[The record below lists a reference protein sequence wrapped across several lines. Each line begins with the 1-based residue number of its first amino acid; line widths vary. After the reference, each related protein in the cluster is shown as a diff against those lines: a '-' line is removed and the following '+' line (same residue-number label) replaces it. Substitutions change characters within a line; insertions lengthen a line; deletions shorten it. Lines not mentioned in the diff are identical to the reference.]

1 MRIAR
6 RFGLLVS
13 VLVLF
18 ATTFAGVILYQT
30 SGQQLAIDRL
40 RDLVTV
46 AGRAGAL
53 GQELQKERAAAAWVV
68 VSGGSG
74 QRDGFVQQ
82 TRSTIDAADRY
93 ERLRRGLS
101 AVPPGTAVLLDRI
114 DTEIG
119 GLPALREQV
128 RSGKAVSLSAV
139 TFAYRIL
146 IADLISYRDAVAQAG
161 APPDLADEIRAGAAL
176 STAAESVAL
185 EQVVVLGTLAVGVQ
199 VTPAI
204 QEDINATRTSYT
216 EAITSFG
223 SLAQP
228 EWQSWL
234 GHELVGPDIVA
245 AQRLEDQVGRV
256 QLGQRVQ
263 VNAVE
268 WNSAMSARVA
278 RLHDVEARIDAS
290 VGAGID
296 RLHELR
302 RRQTLGTAGGVL
314 VVVLVAI
321 VLAVAMGRP
330 MVRRLRSLRDT
341 AQRVAT
347 HDLAQAVANLRG
359 GSVGPVDPAE
369 YAARQTQVTVRGSDE
384 IAEVG
389 VAFNAVYREAIRT
402 AVEQLIL
409 RRAAAENL
417 VHLSRRGQMLLDLLT
432 RLLDTVERDET
443 DPERLDLLYSL
454 DNAVTRTK
462 RVNLSLLLLGGAG
475 ASVPQ
480 RDDVSVHDV
489 LRAAISQIELYQRV
503 DLGLDQT
510 DAAVVGGAVDEVAHL
525 FAELL
530 DNATKYSGPTGAVYV
545 DLAAT
550 PDGVIVQVFDQGTL
564 SDPTRE
570 RLNSQLAAP
579 GDTQFA
585 SMQSIGLV
593 AVALIAARYGIQV
606 HLRPNS
612 DGGTV
617 AVVELPRKILRQAGS
632 RRREVS
638 AYPTAVSPPAG
649 SGVAARRTAVFETDR
664 PVAADAL
671 TQELLPVSLVAAGQQ
686 PVEPLIFNQVA
697 AAFSFTAA
705 AEEGWRAANRAAVPV
720 PARQTAT
727 GLPVRRP
734 GDNLVPGSVAT
745 DARDQRPRLPRDPAR
760 VSASVAAHVRG
771 LSARRPRQAVQLD
784 IQVGQRNQS

>member
-1 MRIAR
+1 
-6 RFGLLVS
+6 
-13 VLVLF
+13 
-18 ATTFAGVILYQT
+18 
-30 SGQQLAIDRL
+30 
-40 RDLVTV
+40 
-46 AGRAGAL
+46 
-53 GQELQKERAAAAWVV
+53 
-68 VSGGSG
+68 
-74 QRDGFVQQ
+74 
-82 TRSTIDAADRY
+82 
-93 ERLRRGLS
+93 
-101 AVPPGTAVLLDRI
+101 
-114 DTEIG
+114 
-119 GLPALREQV
+119 
-128 RSGKAVSLSAV
+128 
-139 TFAYRIL
+139 
-146 IADLISYRDAVAQAG
+146 
-161 APPDLADEIRAGAAL
+161 
-176 STAAESVAL
+176 
-185 EQVVVLGTLAVGVQ
+185 
-199 VTPAI
+199 
-204 QEDINATRTSYT
+204 
-216 EAITSFG
+216 
-223 SLAQP
+223 
-228 EWQSWL
+228 
-234 GHELVGPDIVA
+234 
-245 AQRLEDQVGRV
+245 
-256 QLGQRVQ
+256 
-263 VNAVE
+263 
-268 WNSAMSARVA
+268 
-278 RLHDVEARIDAS
+278 
-290 VGAGID
+290 
-296 RLHELR
+296 
-302 RRQTLGTAGGVL
+302 
-314 VVVLVAI
+314 
-321 VLAVAMGRP
+321 
-330 MVRRLRSLRDT
+330 
-341 AQRVAT
+341 
-347 HDLAQAVANLRG
+347 
-359 GSVGPVDPAE
+359 VDPAK
-369 YAARQTQVTVRGSDE
+369 YAAQQTQVSVRGSDE

-389 VAFNAVYREAIRT
+389 RAFNAVYREAIRT

-462 RVNLSLLLLGGAG
+462 RVNVSLLLLGGAG

-480 RDDVSVHDV
+480 RDDVSLHDV

-530 DNATKYSGPTGAVYV
+530 DNATKYSGPRGAVYV

-570 RLNSQLAAP
+570 RLNRQLAAP

-606 HLRPNS
+606 HLRPNF

-638 AYPTAVSPPAG
+638 AYPTAVGPPAG

-664 PVAADAL
+664 AVAQADAL

-727 GLPVRRP
+727 GLPVRQP

-745 DARDQRPRLPRDPAR
+745 DAHDQRPRLPRDPAR

>member
-1 MRIAR
+1 MRIAW

-13 VLVLF
+13 VLLLF
-18 ATTFAGVILYQT
+18 AAAFAGVILYQAG
-30 SGQQLAIDRL
+30 SQQRATDRL
-40 RDLVTV
+40 RDLVAV
-46 AGRAGAL
+46 AGQAGVL
-53 GQELQKERAAAAWVV
+53 GQEIQRERAAAAWVV

-74 QRDGFVQQ
+74 QRDGFEQQ
-82 TRSTIDAADRY
+82 TTSTIEAAGRY
-93 ERLRRGLS
+93 ERLRRRLS
-101 AVPPGTAVLLDRI
+101 VVPPGTAVLLDRI

-128 RSGKAVSLSAV
+128 RSGKAVSLSAII
-139 TFAYRIL
+139 FAYRIL
-146 IADLISYRDAVAQAG
+146 IADLISYRDAVAQTG

-176 STAAESVAL
+176 STAAENVAL
-185 EQVVVLGTLAVGVQ
+185 EQVVVLGALAPGVQ

-204 QEDINATRTSYT
+204 QQDINATRTGYA
-216 EAITSFG
+216 EAITSFA
-223 SLAQP
+223 SLARP
-228 EWQSWL
+228 EWRSWL

-256 QLGQRVQ
+256 QVGQRVQ
-263 VNAVE
+263 VSADE
-268 WNSAMSARVA
+268 WNAAMSARAA
-278 RLHDVEARIDAS
+278 RIHDIEARADAA

-296 RLHELR
+296 RLHDLR
-302 RRQTLGTAGGVL
+302 RRQTVGTAGGVV

-321 VLAVAMGRP
+321 ALAVAMGRP
-330 MVRRLRSLRDT
+330 LVRRLRSLRDT

-347 HDLAQAVANLRG
+347 HGLAQAVANLRG
-359 GSVGPVDPAE
+359 GSVRVDPAE
-369 YAARQTQVTVRGSDE
+369 YAAQQTQVAVRGSDE

-389 VAFNAVYREAIRT
+389 RGFNAVYREAIRT

-443 DPERLDLLYSL
+443 DPERLDLLYRL

-462 RVNLSLLLLGGAG
+462 RINLSLLLLGGAG

-480 RDDVSVHDV
+480 RDDVSLHDV
-489 LRAAISQIELYQRV
+489 LRAAISQIELYRQV

-510 DAAVVGGAVDEVAHL
+510 GAAVAGGAVDEVAHL

-530 DNATKYSGPTGAVYV
+530 DNATKYSGPDAAVYV

-564 SDPTRE
+564 SDRTRE
-570 RLNSQLAAP
+570 RLNRQLASP

-585 SMQSIGLV
+585 SIQSIGLV

-606 HLRPNS
+606 HLRPSAN
-612 DGGTV
+612 GGTV
-617 AVVELPRKILRQAGS
+617 AVVELPRKILRQVGTTRRDLAAHPIAAG
-632 RRREVS
+632 
-638 AYPTAVSPPAG
+638 APAG
-649 SGVAARRTAVFETDR
+649 PRVPAQQAAVLDAAH
-664 PVAADAL
+664 PVAQADAR
-671 TQELLPVSLVAAGQQ
+671 TQELLPVPPAGGQ
-686 PVEPLIFNQVA
+686 PPAEPLIFNQVA
-697 AAFSFTAA
+697 AAFSFTPA
-705 AEEGWRAANRAAVPV
+705 AEEGWRAANRAAAPTTT
-720 PARQTAT
+720 RRTAT

-745 DARDQRPRLPRDPAR
+745 EAREQFPTVARDPAR

-771 LSARRPRQAVQLD
+771 LSARRPRQAVRLD
-784 IQVGQRNQS
+784 IQVGQGNRS